1 MFIIC
6 ISVYLCICV
15 FTVWLIIYYLST
27 RSSHLISSHLI
38 SLTPSPVGRSF
49 LRLIFQTQRS
59 SMRLLSWYRERG
71 HPGTTGPIIPLLS
84 LGYLTLKTDLHMG
97 GSRWPI
103 IGRSPAKFTL
113 LPIVGPARLP
123 YPSLRRRFC
132 SVPFLFLLFLPSF
145 PPSSESTSLSPT
157 VPFVTFS
164 PSPPKGTNTA
174 PSTQLTVL
182 LLSASLD

>member
-1 MFIIC
+1 M
-6 ISVYLCICV
+6 YLCICESAY
-15 FTVWLIIYYLST
+15 LRIYSLADCLLSIY
-27 RSSHLISSHLI
+27 SLISSHLI
-38 SLTPSPVGRSF
+38 SSPSPPPPSPVGRSF

-71 HPGTTGPIIPLLS
+71 HPGTHGPIIPLPS